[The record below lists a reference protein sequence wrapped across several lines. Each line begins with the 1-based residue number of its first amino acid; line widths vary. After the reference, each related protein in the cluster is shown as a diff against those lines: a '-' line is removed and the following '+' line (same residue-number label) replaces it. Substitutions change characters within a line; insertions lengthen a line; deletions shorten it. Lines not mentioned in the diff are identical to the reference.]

1 MSAIFRFILTPPLR
15 VKVRL
20 IQPAVMGCTSFPAKG
35 IIYFPKGHTGNRNC
49 SQFKQTPPYPM
60 AAISARVIESPT

>member
-1 MSAIFRFILTPPLR
+1 MNAIFRFILTPPLR

-35 IIYFPKGHTGNRNC
+35 FIYFPKGHTGNRHC
-49 SQFKQTPPYPM
+49 SQVKQNPPCPM
-60 AAISARVIESPT
+60 ASISVRVIESPT